1 MSPEHMNAEVAR
13 RMSGELATQE
23 NLTHVVE
30 QVVVGGDLSKL
41 SAKDRLHYYNAI
53 CKSVGLNPLTRPF
66 DYLHLSGKLVLYAK
80 RDATDQL
87 RKIHGVSILPPLERE
102 TVEGVYVV
110 TANARDKDGRI
121 DSSIGAVPI
130 ENLKGEARAN
140 AIMKAETKAKRR
152 VTLSICGL
160 GMLDETET
168 GSIPDARP
176 VKIDYDTGEVL
187 DGPSET
193 STHERT
199 GPVAHIG
206 GAPVVV
212 EDDEPLN
219 EELKRSV
226 LLAQVKGA
234 ADRLGWK
241 ADKRAAAWDTYC
253 QGMDPRTA
261 TLEALNDLYAYLLAQ
276 RP

>member
-1 MSPEHMNAEVAR
+1 MS
-13 RMSGELATQE
+13 SDLTTQDSLAG
-23 NLTHVVE
+23 VVE

-80 RDATDQL
+80 KDATDQL
-87 RKIHGVSILPPLERE
+87 RKLHNVSIIPPLERE
-102 TVEGVYVV
+102 TVEGIYVV

-130 ENLKGEARAN
+130 ENLKGEQRAN

-160 GMLDETET
+160 GMLDETEV

-176 VKIDYDTGEVL
+176 VQIDYDTGEVL
-187 DGPSET
+187 DGLPAAPEAPESDT
-193 STHERT
+193 SNE
-199 GPVAHIG
+199 
-206 GAPVVV
+206 
-212 EDDEPLN
+212 EPLVVDVDV
-219 EELKRSV
+219 ERAIMYGKV
-226 LLAQVKGA
+226 DALAQKINLDANERSTLWLEHCGLAKKSNVDPA
-234 ADRLGWK
+234 ALHAMYAALLIKQK
-241 ADKRAAAWDTYC
+241 AKKDKA
-253 QGMDPRTA
+253 
-261 TLEALNDLYAYLLAQ
+261 
-276 RP
+276 